1 MNNANLQRYGGHEME
16 VAAALAAQAG
26 APPRYAAMRPG
37 GQPQDPSAAGQSAL
51 DSVQALAQGRADYFH
66 YLQPRHP
73 QHPHQQMQQEHKD
86 MQDHHHSE
94 QQQGVGQPPSTFM
107 GLPDRPPINVAPDT
121 GPLRI
126 PPPGMT
132 MPSMSKMQ
140 LSDIPTSFIHPHDV
154 LCGRGG
160 GTNNHNGNE
169 KFREL
174 VTQQKVLYLH
184 SSKRDKPFVSRG
196 IVRAVRAQNPPGRF
210 LQKDEKTGFWY
221 DIGDQKAREKT
232 SQALRE
238 GAPEIRREITSTMAP
253 ASALRPQIIPPAG
266 LPPSPLAPA
275 IPMSSQLRQMQLQR
289 QDDANLANMRAAAAM
304 GYPGAH
310 QAHMAAMVAAGR
322 GAPGQANTGAMGQQV
337 SSTCGECVV
346 AIACHPFSPTSF
358 YHAVA
363 APSHDGIW
371 PRTNGS
377 STGTFAIT
385 ISTATSTLTADVT
398 ATVTCSRDTSTY
410 DISTGPCSR
419 RRCRQSHLP
428 PECRPTTI
436 PTEPSHQLFDW
447 HIHTTNAATKPGLQK
462 PTQVIGCHENQ
473 ETN

>member
-1 MNNANLQRYGGHEME
+1 ME

-37 GQPQDPSAAGQSAL
+37 GQPQDPSAAGPPAL
-51 DSVQALAQGRADYFH
+51 DPAQALSQGRADYFH
-66 YLQPRHP
+66 YLQTKARHP
-73 QHPHQQMQQEHKD
+73 QHSQNMQQELKD
-86 MQDHHHSE
+86 NEQKFYNE
-94 QQQGVGQPPSTFM
+94 QQKHLVGTGQPPSTFM

-126 PPPGMT
+126 PPPSMT
-132 MPSMSKMQ
+132 MPSMSKIQ

-174 VTQQKVLYLH
+174 VNQQKVLYLH

-238 GAPEIRREITSTMAP
+238 GAPEIRREITSTVAP
-253 ASALRPQIIPPAG
+253 VSAVRPQIIPPAG

-275 IPMSSQLRQMQLQR
+275 MPMSSQLRQMQLQR
-289 QDDANLANMRAAAAM
+289 QDDANLASIRAAAAM
-304 GYPGAH
+304 CYPGAH

-322 GAPGQANTGAMGQQV
+322 GAPGQANTGAMGQLV
-337 SSTCGECVV
+337 SSTCGVCDCLSLALCSHQPFCIHTV
-346 AIACHPFSPTSF
+346 ATSF
-358 YHAVA
+358 Y
-363 APSHDGIW
+363 DGIW

-377 STGTFAIT
+377 STGASANANT
-385 ISTATSTLTADVT
+385 ISTTTLTADVT
-398 ATVTCSRDTSTY
+398 ATLTCSRDTSTN
-410 DISTGPCSR
+410 DFSTGPCSR
-419 RRCRQSHLP
+419 CCCCCQSTFP
-428 PECRPTTI
+428 PECRPTKT
-436 PTEPSHQLFDW
+436 PT
-447 HIHTTNAATKPGLQK
+447 
-462 PTQVIGCHENQ
+462 
-473 ETN
+473 